1 MLIQLTACSITTDS
15 LILEFIEEVSGTG
28 IISGLNTV
36 CLNTTNTYTVT
47 GLNDVDSY
55 TWSINPPANAQI
67 ISGDGTNSVVVES
80 SLLGF
85 YDLTV
90 IPSNTCGPGDPVTLN
105 IEVIEF
111 NLELIS
117 AVGTDSQV
125 LCETDPLVDIEY
137 EFSAGATSAT
147 VSTLPAGVTAAI
159 VGNVLTIS
167 GTPTA

>member
-1 MLIQLTACSITTDS
+1 MVLTLDVNTAAACSITTDS

-36 CLNTTNTYTVT
+36 CLNTANTYTVT

-67 ISGDGTNSVVVES
+67 ISGDGTDSVVVES

-90 IPSNTCGPGDPVTLN
+90 IPSNSCGPGDPVTFN

-117 AVGTDSQV
+117 ASW
-125 LCETDPLVDIEY
+125 
-137 EFSAGATSAT
+137 
-147 VSTLPAGVTAAI
+147 
-159 VGNVLTIS
+159 N
-167 GTPTA
+167 